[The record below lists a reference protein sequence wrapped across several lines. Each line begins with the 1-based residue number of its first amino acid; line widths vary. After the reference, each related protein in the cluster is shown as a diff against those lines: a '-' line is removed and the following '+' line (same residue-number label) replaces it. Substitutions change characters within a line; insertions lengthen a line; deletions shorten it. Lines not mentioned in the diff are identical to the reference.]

1 MNGKQR
7 SNSGRSGK
15 HATRNGPNTGATRHQ
30 AVELCPTGNGLS
42 TGAEHAVKATF
53 PGAGGGGVTGLYYLR
68 ETKSPN
74 VLIDCEFFQASQII
88 ENYNSIPKRA
98 R

>member
-1 MNGKQR
+1 
-7 SNSGRSGK
+7 
-15 HATRNGPNTGATRHQ
+15 
-30 AVELCPTGNGLS
+30 
-42 TGAEHAVKATF
+42 VKATF